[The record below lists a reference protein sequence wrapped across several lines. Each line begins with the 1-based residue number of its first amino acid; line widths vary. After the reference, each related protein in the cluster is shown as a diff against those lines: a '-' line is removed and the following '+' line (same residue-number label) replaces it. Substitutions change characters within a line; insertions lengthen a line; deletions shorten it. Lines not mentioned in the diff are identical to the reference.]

1 MLKKL
6 AFLISV
12 VILALLIAL
21 ALSKAPTDPV
31 AYNPPQQPEMTGVL
45 APNNLLQK
53 AELLAKGTINGP
65 EEVAVDDQ
73 GRVYGGTWG
82 GIILRIL
89 PDGKMETFA
98 ETGGRPLGMKF
109 DRDGN
114 LVVCDAYKGLLSIDK
129 NGAITVLATTAEGG
143 PFKFTDALDIAG
155 NGIIYFTDASDK
167 FEIRDFLYDIFEARP
182 HGRFMSYDPATKQ
195 VTVLM
200 KDLFFANGVALSQ
213 NEDFVLVNETSRFR
227 IQRYWLAGSKAG
239 GSDIFIDNLP
249 GFPDNISAN
258 RKGRFWLA
266 LFTTRDPLL
275 DAISPYPFVKLIAS
289 KLPKFLLPKPKRYGL
304 VVALNEKGEIVE
316 SLQDPTGEH
325 LYEVTSAQEYGGYL
339 YLGSLEADRIG
350 KYQVGE

>member
-155 NGIIYFTDASDK
+155 NGIIYFTDALDK

-275 DAISPYPFVKLIAS
+275 DAISPYPFVKLICVQAS
-289 KLPKFLLPKPKRYGL
+289 EILIAETEALRPGRGPERKRR
-304 VVALNEKGEIVE
+304 
-316 SLQDPTGEH
+316 DC
-325 LYEVTSAQEYGGYL
+325 
-339 YLGSLEADRIG
+339 RIPPG
-350 KYQVGE
+350 PYRRTPL